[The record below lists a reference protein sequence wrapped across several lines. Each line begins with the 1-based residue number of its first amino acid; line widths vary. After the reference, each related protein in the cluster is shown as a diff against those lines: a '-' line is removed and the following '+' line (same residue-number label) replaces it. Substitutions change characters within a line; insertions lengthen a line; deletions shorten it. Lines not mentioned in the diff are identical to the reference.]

1 MPPKSEFRTYIDTF
15 GELPPDVLLG
25 YMTYYSVADGEYD
38 KTQMASEFARL
49 GLSPAFLP
57 ADINPADA
65 FEKATKALD
74 NTRYTLNPPS
84 GNQDHYAV
92 ILMREAARDKT
103 KIVRKAIREIRDS
116 KNSVLQY
123 DEVAEFIFYK
133 PVTRAGKVDY
143 TSWRVRPTR
152 TAMPVSAE
160 EDKAFDSLI
169 QTFKDQFDRHLK
181 YHDGQK
187 IRTLLR
193 EYLVYLNAILMRPTG
208 GIYFVHNTRSPE
220 VLALQEFCT
229 TLGVTRT
236 ALTLVP
242 LPDLPTLRTEV
253 VDVFQQEAFND
264 LMNIKAT
271 IDKLRAARTGPISPA
286 AYLKIKEDY
295 DAVLT
300 KATEYSR
307 VLDVVQDTTSSAA
320 MVALQAIT
328 DLGAEVAAGL
338 SGGTP

>member
-1 MPPKSEFRTYIDTF
+1 VSPTAKSEFRSYIDQF

-25 YMTYYSVADGEYD
+25 YMTYYSVGDGEYD
-38 KTQMASEFARL
+38 SAQMASEFQRL

-57 ADINPADA
+57 ATINPADA

-74 NTRYTLNPPS
+74 NTRYALNPPN
-84 GNQDHYAV
+84 GNQDHYAI
-92 ILMREAARDKT
+92 ILIREAARDKT

-152 TAMPVSAE
+152 TSTAVSVE
-160 EDKAFDSLI
+160 EDAALTQLV

-187 IRTLLR
+187 IRTLIR
-193 EYLVYLNAILMRPTG
+193 DYLIYLNAISMRETG
-208 GIYFVHNTRSPE
+208 GIYFVHNTRSKE
-220 VLALQEFCT
+220 VLALREFCS
-229 TLGVTRT
+229 TLGVART
-236 ALTLVP
+236 SVMLVP
-242 LPDLPTLRTEV
+242 LADLPSLRVEV
-253 VDVFQQEAFND
+253 VDAFQQEAFND
-264 LMNIKAT
+264 LMGIKAS
-271 IDKLRAARTGPISPA
+271 IEKLRANRTGPISPT
-286 AYLKIKEDY
+286 AYLKIKEEY
-295 DAVLT
+295 DTVLN
-300 KATEYSR
+300 KANEYSR

-328 DLGAEVAAGL
+328 DLGAEVAAGM
-338 SGGTP
+338 GAA